1 MTRFDMLSEQVT
13 MKGISWMK
21 TMSHIHQV
29 GKPPPLDIPPDKL
42 ESMAEYSL
50 SLPDSVEV
58 LRSMF
63 YSWGILATTPDTKQ
77 EVLDANDWA
86 ALHRWGNP

>member
-1 MTRFDMLSEQVT
+1 
-13 MKGISWMK
+13 
-21 TMSHIHQV
+21 
-29 GKPPPLDIPPDKL
+29 
-42 ESMAEYSL
+42 MAEYSL

-77 EVLDANDWA
+77 EVLDDNDWA

>member
-1 MTRFDMLSEQVT
+1 MLSEQVT

-21 TMSHIHQV
+21 TMSHVHQACISF
-29 GKPPPLDIPPDKL
+29 GKPPPLDIPLDKL

-77 EVLDANDWA
+77 EVLDDNDWA

>member
-1 MTRFDMLSEQVT
+1 MLSEQVT
-13 MKGISWMK
+13 MKGSSWMQ
-21 TMSHIHQV
+21 TMSHIQQV
-29 GKPPPLDIPPDKL
+29 GKPPPLDIPLDKL

-63 YSWGILATTPDTKQ
+63 FSWGILATTPDTKQ